1 MSENGNRTAALM
13 AKYRAMTKEE
23 LEQLVRMDSE
33 GPEGAD
39 TEEILCVLEVLE
51 ERYTSKNAQS
61 SGKTAQ
67 RAWES
72 FRRDY
77 LDAEEETPGKKKA
90 PWLRRLTALAAA
102 LLLAVGIAAAVDG
115 FSGGNMWKAVT
126 KWTKDTFSFA
136 GEEIELTEPTPED
149 TREYGSFHQAVAEN
163 TGKTNLVP
171 TAIPDGFV
179 LNGIEVQEN
188 REQEIYLAFYT
199 NKDKFFRML
208 TQSYIG
214 TEPEWVEKSAE
225 PVEIYEAAGTS
236 YYIFSNNEQ
245 FTAAWM
251 KDSYECYISG
261 ELTIEEIKMMIDS
274 IGKG

>member
-51 ERYTSKNAQS
+51 ERYTSENAQS

-149 TREYGSFHQAVAEN
+149 GLQYNSFEQAVREV
-163 TGKTNLVP
+163 TGQADLVP
-171 TAIPDGFV
+171 TQNPKNYV
-179 LNGIEVQEN
+179 LENISIEEMPGQDICMAVYSNGTKTFSVYVQPF
-188 REQEIYLAFYT
+188 L
-199 NKDKFFRML
+199 
-208 TQSYIG
+208 G
-214 TEPEWVEKSAE
+214 TDVEWVEKSGE
-225 PVEIYEAAGTS
+225 PVEVYKQSGRE
-236 YYIFSNNEQ
+236 YYIFTNNEEHI
-245 FTAAWM
+245 AAWL